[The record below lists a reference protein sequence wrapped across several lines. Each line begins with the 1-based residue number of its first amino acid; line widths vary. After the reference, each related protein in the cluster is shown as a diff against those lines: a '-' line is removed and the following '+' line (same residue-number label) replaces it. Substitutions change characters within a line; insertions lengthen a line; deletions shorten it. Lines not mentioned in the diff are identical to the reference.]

1 MNFTSEQKQLLYAAL
16 ISYGNKLSDIAKE
29 IPNEIKI
36 TDMITDKATQSWNLA
51 REIIKDNEEEDD
63 EDMSREYPT
72 KELREFANV
81 LKSNGYHETRRNGSH
96 YIFTNGK
103 NTISANKDLNKMV
116 RKRLIKENNLVER

>member
-1 MNFTSEQKQLLYAAL
+1 MYFTSEQKQLLYAAL

-29 IPNEIKI
+29 IPNEIEI
-36 TDMITDKATQSWNLA
+36 TNMITDKAKQSWNLA

-63 EDMSREYPT
+63 EDMSRTYPT
-72 KELREFANV
+72 KELREFADV
-81 LKSNGYHETRRNGSH
+81 LKSNGYHEARRNGSH

-116 RKRLIKENNLVER
+116 RKRLIKENNLIER

>member
-1 MNFTSEQKQLLYAAL
+1 MYFTSEQKQLLYAAL

-29 IPNEIKI
+29 IPNEIEI
-36 TDMITDKATQSWNLA
+36 TDMITDKAKQSWNLA

-63 EDMSREYPT
+63 EDMSRTYPT
-72 KELREFANV
+72 KELREFADV
-81 LKSNGYHETRRNGSH
+81 LKSNGYHEARRNGSH

-116 RKRLIKENNLVER
+116 RKRLIKENNLIER

>member
-1 MNFTSEQKQLLYAAL
+1 MYFTSEQKQLLYAAL

-29 IPNEIKI
+29 IPNEIEI
-36 TDMITDKATQSWNLA
+36 TDMITDKAKQSWNLA

-81 LKSNGYHETRRNGSH
+81 LKRNGYHETRRNGSH

>member
-1 MNFTSEQKQLLYAAL
+1 MYFTSEQKQLLYAAL

-29 IPNEIKI
+29 IPNEIEI
-36 TDMITDKATQSWNLA
+36 TDMITDKAKQSRNLA

-63 EDMSREYPT
+63 EDMSRMYPT
-72 KELREFANV
+72 KELREFADV
-81 LKSNGYHETRRNGSH
+81 LKSNGYHEARRNGSH